1 MPRRND
7 RGDRRDDKQDHK
19 LDRSASKV
27 LILDAKSRKKLAA
40 AKARKWLCILLGLG
54 IAIYFI
60 LSKGGGMAM
69 ITKLRGLLPF

>member
-27 LILDAKSRKKLAA
+27 AILDAKSRKKLAA

-54 IAIYFI
+54 IVIWLI
-60 LSKGGGMAM
+60 LSKGGGLALL
-69 ITKLRGLLPF
+69 TKLRDLVPF